1 MKDLQGKVA
10 VITGGASG
18 IGLAT
23 ARALA
28 REGMKIVL
36 ADIEERVLSKVVSG
50 LCDEGAQVIGV
61 RTDVGSKGSME
72 DLAEITWNQWGR
84 ADIVFSNAGI
94 AAAGPT
100 HLATHSDWEWSI
112 RVNVWGPIHGIEV
125 FVPRLIEQGEGGHML
140 FTASFAGLVPNRDLG
155 PYCMSKFAVVGM
167 AECLQRDVKDHGIGV
182 SILLPMRVASN
193 IYSSTRNR
201 PPDLGGA
208 VESPFTDEQIAA
220 MSGRE
225 LPVAPVADLVVA
237 GIRRGD
243 LYIHTHSEAR
253 ASIERRWQRIDAA
266 FQHAI

>member
-1 MKDLQGKVA
+1 MKDLDGKVA

-28 REGMKIVL
+28 RAGVKLML
-36 ADIEERVLSKVVSG
+36 ADIEERVLSKVVAD
-50 LCDEGAQVIGV
+50 LAFEGAQVAGF
-61 RTDVGSKGSME
+61 RTDVGDKVSME
-72 DLAEITWNQWGR
+72 RLAEATWNQWGR
-84 ADIVFSNAGI
+84 ADIVFNNAGV

-100 HLATHSDWEWSI
+100 HLATHADWEWTL

-125 FVPRLIEQGEGGHML
+125 FVPRLIEQGDGGHMV
-140 FTASFAGLVPNRDLG
+140 FTASFAGLVPNRGLG

-167 AECLQRDVKDHGIGV
+167 AECLYRDVKEQGIGV

-201 PPDLGGA
+201 PAALGGA
-208 VESPFTDEQIAA
+208 IDTPFSQEQKSS

-225 LPVAPVADLVVA
+225 LPVEPVADLVVA
-237 GIRRGD
+237 AIRRGD
-243 LYIHTHSEAR
+243 LYIHTHREAR
-253 ASIERRWQRIDAA
+253 ESIQRRWQRLDAA
-266 FQHAI
+266 FEHAL